1 MYPPRQGPDKTPAA
15 RNVIMV
21 DRTNTM
27 SNIKA
32 IPEYKRM
39 DNIDAM
45 LRGRYTRPSLI
56 DRVRRHV
63 VSRRRG

>member
-1 MYPPRQGPDKTPAA
+1 
-15 RNVIMV
+15 
-21 DRTNTM
+21 M

-45 LRGRYTRPSLI
+45 LRGRYTRPSLAE
-56 DRVRRHV
+56 RLRRHV